1 MNQVNSQQ
9 FDALLSDHEIVVAD
23 FSSPGCGPCK
33 KVPPFIEEIMTEL
46 NDPRIVACEVN
57 VAANMD
63 LAQRYMVMGVPT
75 LIVFKNGQES
85 ARFSSIPKKEKFVAA
100 LK

>member
-9 FDALLSDHEIVVAD
+9 FDALLNEHETVLAD

-33 KVPPFIEEIMTEL
+33 KVPPFIEEIMAEV
-46 NDPRIVACEVN
+46 NNPGIAACEIN
-57 VAANMD
+57 VATTMD

-75 LIVFKNGQES
+75 IIVFKKGQET
-85 ARFSSIPKKEKFVAA
+85 ARFSSIPKKDKLLAA

>member
-1 MNQVNSQQ
+1 MNLVNTQA
-9 FDALLSDHEIVVAD
+9 FDELLNSSPTLVVD

-33 KVPPFIEEIMTEL
+33 KVPPFLTEVLSEI
-46 NDPRIVACEVN
+46 NDPAIAACEVN
-57 VAANMD
+57 VAASMD

-75 LIVFKNGQES
+75 IVVFKNGKET
-85 ARFSSIPKKEKFVAA
+85 ARFSSIPKKDKLIAA